1 MARDGRK
8 RGTRQRER
16 RSVGRRT
23 AELKS
28 AWTEVGGLRVH
39 ARLSTQTQP
48 EGTPPIILVHGLGV
62 ASRSMVPLAK
72 ALAPSYHVLAP
83 DLPGFGDSEKPPH
96 VLNLAELTDCLAAWT
111 RACGLERAVFL
122 GNSVGCQLVV
132 RLAVRH
138 PELVERV
145 VLQGPTMDPGART
158 MRQQTW
164 LWIRNSRGERGSLTP
179 IALREY
185 WRCGLRCLLKTFRYA
200 LEDPIEEKLPGVRVP
215 ALVVRGSWDP
225 IVTQRWAEEV
235 ADLLPMGRLVVIP
248 DGPHTLVH
256 NRPLDLARVVRE
268 FLSAAP
274 AKRRDV

>member
-23 AELKS
+23 AELES
-28 AWTEVGGLRVH
+28 AWTEAGGLRVH
-39 ARLSTQTQP
+39 ARFSTQTPP
-48 EGTPPIILVHGLGV
+48 EDAPPIILVHGLGV

-72 ALAPSYHVLAP
+72 ALAPSYRVHAP
-83 DLPGFGDSEKPPH
+83 DLPGFGDSEKPPQ
-96 VLNLAELTDCLAAWT
+96 VLNLAELTDCLVAWT
-111 RACGLERAVFL
+111 RAYGLERAVFL

-138 PELVERV
+138 PDLVERV
-145 VLQGPTMDPGART
+145 VLQGPTMDPEART

-164 LWIRNSRGERGSLTP
+164 RWIWNSRGERGSLTP

-185 WRCGLRCLLKTFRYA
+185 WRCGLRRLLKTFRYS
-200 LEDPIEEKLPGVRVP
+200 LEDPIEEKLPSVRVP

-225 IVTQRWAEEV
+225 VVTQSWAEEV

-256 NRPLDLARVVRE
+256 NRPLDLAGVVRH
-268 FLSAAP
+268 FLSSAP
-274 AKRRDV
+274 VQSFDV

>member
-1 MARDGRK
+1 
-8 RGTRQRER
+8 
-16 RSVGRRT
+16 
-23 AELKS
+23 
-28 AWTEVGGLRVH
+28 
-39 ARLSTQTQP
+39 
-48 EGTPPIILVHGLGV
+48 
-62 ASRSMVPLAK
+62 MVPLAE
-72 ALAPSYHVLAP
+72 ALAPSYRVLAP

-96 VLNLAELTDCLAAWT
+96 VLNLAELTDYLVAWT
-111 RACGLERAVFL
+111 RACGLERAAFL

-132 RLAVRH
+132 RLAVRY
-138 PELVERV
+138 PKLVERV
-145 VLQGPTMDPGART
+145 VLQGPTMDPEART

-185 WRCGLRCLLKTFRYA
+185 WCCGLRPLLKTFRYA
-200 LEDPIEEKLPGVRVP
+200 IEDPIEEKLPSVRVP

-225 IVTQRWAEEV
+225 IVTQRWVEDV

-274 AKRRDV
+274 VKRRDV

>member
-1 MARDGRK
+1 M
-8 RGTRQRER
+8 
-16 RSVGRRT
+16 
-23 AELKS
+23 
-28 AWTEVGGLRVH
+28 H
-39 ARLSTQTQP
+39 ARLSTQTPP
-48 EGTPPIILVHGLGV
+48 EDAPPLILVHGLGV

-72 ALAPSYHVLAP
+72 DLAPSYRIHAP
-83 DLPGFGDSEKPPH
+83 DLPGFGDSEKPPQA
-96 VLNLAELTDCLAAWT
+96 LDLAELTEYLVAWT

-145 VLQGPTMDPGART
+145 VLQGPTMDPEART
-158 MRQQTW
+158 MRRQIW
-164 LWIRNSRGERGSLTP
+164 RWIRNSRGEHGSLTP

-185 WRCGLRCLLKTFRYA
+185 WRCGLRRLLKTFRYA
-200 LEDPIEEKLPGVRVP
+200 LEDPIEEKLPSVRAP

-235 ADLLPMGRLVVIP
+235 ADLLPMGRLAVIP
-248 DGPHTLVH
+248 DGPHTLIY

-268 FLSAAP
+268 FLSATP
-274 AKRRDV
+274 VKRWDV

>member
-1 MARDGRK
+1 
-8 RGTRQRER
+8 
-16 RSVGRRT
+16 
-23 AELKS
+23 
-28 AWTEVGGLRVH
+28 VH
-39 ARLSTQTQP
+39 ARFSTQTPP
-48 EGTPPIILVHGLGV
+48 EDAPPIILVHGLGV

-72 ALAPSYHVLAP
+72 ALAPSYRVHAP
-83 DLPGFGDSEKPPH
+83 DLPGFGDSEKPPQ
-96 VLNLAELTDCLAAWT
+96 VLNLAELTDCLVAWT

-138 PELVERV
+138 PDLVERV
-145 VLQGPTMDPGART
+145 VLQGPTMDPEART

-164 LWIRNSRGERGSLTP
+164 RWIWNSRGERGSLTP

-185 WRCGLRCLLKTFRYA
+185 WRCGLRRLLKTFRYA

-225 IVTQRWAEEV
+225 VVTQSWAEEV

-256 NRPLDLARVVRE
+256 NQPLDLARVVRH
-268 FLSAAP
+268 FLSSAP
-274 AKRRDV
+274 VQSFDV

>member
-1 MARDGRK
+1 
-8 RGTRQRER
+8 
-16 RSVGRRT
+16 
-23 AELKS
+23 
-28 AWTEVGGLRVH
+28 
-39 ARLSTQTQP
+39 
-48 EGTPPIILVHGLGV
+48 
-62 ASRSMVPLAK
+62 
-72 ALAPSYHVLAP
+72 
-83 DLPGFGDSEKPPH
+83 
-96 VLNLAELTDCLAAWT
+96 
-111 RACGLERAVFL
+111 
-122 GNSVGCQLVV
+122 VV

-164 LWIRNSRGERGSLTP
+164 RWIWNSRGERGSLTP

-185 WRCGLRCLLKTFRYA
+185 WRCGLRRLLKTFRYA
-200 LEDPIEEKLPGVRVP
+200 LEDPIEDKFPGVRTP

-225 IVTQRWAEEV
+225 VVTQRWAEEV
-235 ADLLPMGRLVVIP
+235 AGLLPMGRLVVIP

-274 AKRRDV
+274 EKGRDV

>member
-1 MARDGRK
+1 M
-8 RGTRQRER
+8 
-16 RSVGRRT
+16 
-23 AELKS
+23 
-28 AWTEVGGLRVH
+28 H
-39 ARLSTQTQP
+39 ARLSTQSSP
-48 EGTPPIILVHGLGV
+48 EGAPPIILVHGLGV

-72 ALAPSYHVLAP
+72 ALAPSYRVLAP
-83 DLPGFGDSEKPPH
+83 DLPGFGDSDKPPQ
-96 VLNLAELTDCLAAWT
+96 VLDLAELTDRLVAWT

-138 PELVERV
+138 PDLVERV
-145 VLQGPTMDPGART
+145 VLQGPTMDPEART

-164 LWIRNSRGERGSLTP
+164 RWIWNSRGERGSLTP

-185 WRCGLRCLLKTFRYA
+185 WRCGLRRLLKTFRYA
-200 LEDPIEEKLPGVRVP
+200 LEDPIEEKLPSVRVP

-225 IVTQRWAEEV
+225 VVSQRWAEEV
-235 ADLLPMGRLVVIP
+235 AGLLPTGRLVVIP

-274 AKRRDV
+274 AKMWDV